1 MKSLHWNLFYI
12 LFFLLGANSVQAALL
27 AQVDYNLTE
36 GFIEIEPT
44 VAIKNGDTVFVG
56 RKSSCCNL
64 LDLFRSEKEI
74 PPEDH
79 YFFLNGDPD
88 KLSILYV
95 QLVCLNGSLQSTTS
109 SFKSFD
115 VFKAKV
121 ALNGKFYSGHEVSY
135 YVLKSQLPHMV
146 DILSD
151 IYWDKYGEAFVVPT
165 SLQGSSRFSSSY
177 NTSEGMGFSNFV
189 NLACSDDFKRVFEKN
204 RVLSGK
210 FEDQIFGSKFDGKKL
225 KIFWDVDSWRDETQR
240 SYNLLMERYRALYKK
255 TKLD

>member
-1 MKSLHWNLFYI
+1 M
-12 LFFLLGANSVQAALL
+12 
-27 AQVDYNLTE
+27 
-36 GFIEIEPT
+36 
-44 VAIKNGDTVFVG
+44 
-56 RKSSCCNL
+56 
-64 LDLFRSEKEI
+64 
-74 PPEDH
+74 
-79 YFFLNGDPD
+79 
-88 KLSILYV
+88 
-95 QLVCLNGSLQSTTS
+95 
-109 SFKSFD
+109 
-115 VFKAKV
+115 
-121 ALNGKFYSGHEVSY
+121 
-135 YVLKSQLPHMV
+135 
-146 DILSD
+146 SD

-210 FEDQIFGSKFDGKKL
+210 FEDQIFSSKFDGEKL